1 MLRKVEEYLTM
12 LNRAMDNIK
21 IQIKVISSE
30 MKNKCLR

>member
-12 LNRAMDNIK
+12 LNSAMDNIK
-21 IQIKVISSE
+21 TQIKVISSE